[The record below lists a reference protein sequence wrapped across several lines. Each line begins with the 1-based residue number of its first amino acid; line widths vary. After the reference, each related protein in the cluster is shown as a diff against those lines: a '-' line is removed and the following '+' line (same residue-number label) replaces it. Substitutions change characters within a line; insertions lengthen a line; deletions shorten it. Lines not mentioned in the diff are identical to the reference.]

1 MMRRTIQYVGLVIA
15 AAVFANAA
23 AAQQAGQE
31 RDPFFG
37 DGPRSSATNTSQAS
51 GEWGRDPFSKP
62 FEGNANASVAV
73 SRGPERKLTGI
84 IYGKSDRIAIING
97 EMVKEGSMV
106 GDQKLMTIRKRS
118 IVLMNSTG
126 GTEEIFL
133 ENFSIRK

>member
-1 MMRRTIQYVGLVIA
+1 MIA
-15 AAVFANAA
+15 TAALTSVVS
-23 AAQQAGQE
+23 AQQGEQE

-37 DGPRSSATNTSQAS
+37 EGPRSAGTITSQGS

-62 FEGNANASVAV
+62 FEGTANAPAT
-73 SRGPERKLTGI
+73 RAPEKKLTGI
-84 IYGKSDRIAIING
+84 IYGKNDRIAIIGG
-97 EMVKEGSMV
+97 ELVREGSKV
-106 GDQKLMTIRKRS
+106 GDQKLMNIRKRS